1 VRKSPVITG
10 YLFAFSATLA
20 GSTVYIFSKA
30 ALSEVSLPQ
39 FGIYWFSMAIVW
51 NSLLVFRK
59 KERHSIA
66 VLTSNSIRFLILIGF
81 TELIATG
88 SFYAAIQASPN
99 PTLPSFLRNLEYIF
113 VTFMG
118 IGLLGEKFS
127 GIQRFGVMLT
137 FAGAFVIS
145 YRPEAT
151 LQNFLSGG
159 TGLMLI
165 STVFYGFRTIMA
177 KKHIRQVGPTMLAIN
192 RAVFLFLFAMILMK
206 VLGESFVIPHTALV
220 NIAIGSFFG
229 PFLTSISQYS
239 ALRYIEA
246 SKAAIIQSSTGLF
259 VLLGAYLWFGSLPLP
274 YQIAGGMLTIGG
286 VALLMLG
293 KHKEINK
300 I

>member
-10 YLFAFSATLA
+10 YLFAFAATLA

-30 ALSEVSLPQ
+30 ALTKVSLPQ
-39 FGIYWFSMAIVW
+39 FGIYWFSMAIAW

-59 KERHSIA
+59 KERHQIELLNRKS
-66 VLTSNSIRFLILIGF
+66 VRFLIIIGL
-81 TELIATG
+81 TELVATG

-113 VTFMG
+113 VTLMG

-127 GIQRFGVMLT
+127 GIQRFGVLLT

-145 YRPEAT
+145 YRPNANW
-151 LQNFLSGG
+151 QNFLSGG

-177 KKHIRQVGPTMLAIN
+177 KKHIRQVGPTILAIN
-192 RAVFLFLFAMILMK
+192 RAVFLFLFALILMQ
-206 VLGESFVIPHTALV
+206 LMGESYTIPHTALI

-239 ALRYIEA
+239 ALRYIDA
-246 SKAAIIQSSTGLF
+246 SKAAIIQSSTGLA

-274 YQIAGGMLTIGG
+274 YQVAGGMLTIGG
-286 VALLMLG
+286 VAMLMLG
-293 KHKEINK
+293 KHKQSC
-300 I
+300 